1 MDDVIRWAVV
11 VFAVAGTTAVVAWFF
26 LARRFP
32 ERAASHRVGRSTADP
47 VTRRPAGPGAENM
60 DAARPGGTAPPG
72 RPDGA
77 ELRPG
82 DP

>member
-1 MDDVIRWAVV
+1 MDDAIRWAVV
-11 VFAVAGTTAVVAWFF
+11 VLAVAGTTAVVAWFF
-26 LARRFP
+26 LSGRFP
-32 ERAASHRVGRSTADP
+32 ERAASHRFGRRKADP
-47 VTRRPAGPGAENM
+47 VARRPAGPGAENM
-60 DAARPGGTAPPG
+60 DATPPGGAVPPG